1 LAFTV
6 PDAASKD
13 EPNAAIFSKGDLT
26 IYGNG
31 SLAVNANTNDGI
43 ASKDGLIVAGGTA
56 RIV

>member
-1 LAFTV
+1 M